1 MTKKMME
8 DLLDTIIKLSDE
20 IIEIQANSSHL
31 RDLII
36 DTEMKINRVNFNLLG
51 LQQNIFNID
60 QKFMM
65 VIDLWRTREDKII
78 TKKAV

>member
-65 VIDLWRTREDKII
+65 VIDLWRTREDKLI

>member
-1 MTKKMME
+1 ME

-65 VIDLWRTREDKII
+65 VIDLWRTREDKLI